1 VKTITVIAVACC
13 CVLCVLSGSACAQP
27 PDQFESLLA
36 SAQQAQARSDF
47 QAAADLYRQAVALH
61 PEIPE
66 LKANLGLM
74 YYQTGKDE
82 QASEAFLQALRL
94 KPGLFV
100 PNLFLGL
107 EYVKGKRFSE
117 AVSCFKQ
124 AERVKPGDVQ
134 VQLGLGQA
142 YAGSGK
148 TRLASAAYARASQ
161 IDSGNAD
168 AWYHLGVSYLE
179 QVEADARILL
189 TRHKESAHVQ
199 LLMAETF
206 AEQRALVQAED
217 AYKKVLAFPKPIPG
231 AHAGYAFVLLNRHDL
246 SAAERELKAEIVL
259 NPGSLM
265 AKLGAARLHLEQGAA
280 AQAVREIGEIEKT
293 DAGFLRA
300 NVPLFSAG
308 VSQAKRAALR
318 GALEQGQASGEV
330 SEEVVTLFRDSATG
344 GVSPGPMPERAIG
357 ASASRGAMV
366 PPGDAVKLYAN
377 GSYGECDAFLA
388 SRLQRLPAK
397 DIQLLA
403 SCAYLTG
410 DYPSALKAA
419 AKLASNPSTEAEGLY
434 WETKSAQRLAAQALA
449 RASAADPNSP
459 KLHVL
464 LGDIYRQQKAFPD
477 AEQEYRKALALRP
490 EDNGALFGLS
500 LALLADG
507 QNDEALSTARAALQ
521 KNPDD
526 PELNAVMG
534 EILCV
539 RDDFLGAE
547 PYLKKSLNTK
557 PEFVSRVH
565 ALLGNVYAKT
575 DRTQQ
580 AIAELKLGLA
590 SDKDGSLHYQ
600 IARLYLKVGDRDS
613 AKQAFAVSKQLQQ
626 QGLMHATVAMQQGE
640 GDSEFQ

>member
-1 VKTITVIAVACC
+1 VKTIRVVVVVFCC
-13 CVLCVLSGSACAQP
+13 ALYVYAGTASAPQP
-27 PDQFESLLA
+27 VRFESLLA
-36 SAQQAQARSDF
+36 SAQDAQARSDF
-47 QAAADLYRQAVALH
+47 QAAANFYKKAIALH

-74 YYQTGKDE
+74 YYQVGKDE
-82 QASEAFLQALRL
+82 LASEAFRQALRL

-117 AVSCFKQ
+117 AVPYFKK
-124 AERVKPGDVQ
+124 AALARPGDVQ
-134 VQLGLGQA
+134 VQFGLGQA

-189 TRHKESAHVQ
+189 TRHKDSAHVQ

-206 AEQRALVQAED
+206 AGLRAFIQAED
-217 AYKKVLAFPKPIPG
+217 AYKKALASPKFLPD
-231 AHAGYAFVLLNRHDL
+231 AHAGYGFVLLNRHDV
-246 SAAERELKAEIVL
+246 SGAERELRAEIAL
-259 NPGSLM
+259 NPGSLL
-265 AKLGAARLHLEQGAA
+265 AKLGMARLHLEQGAA
-280 AQAVREIGEIEKT
+280 GRAAQEIAETWKT
-293 DAGFLRA
+293 DPGFFRA
-300 NVPLFSAG
+300 NVSSFSTRLPR
-308 VSQAKRAALR
+308 SQREELLSV
-318 GALEQGQASGEV
+318 LEQRQAAVNLSPEL
-330 SEEVVTLFRDSATG
+330 TALLRDPATNDAATSLPGSATG
-344 GVSPGPMPERAIG
+344 SSPIRTAKTPLGTVER
-357 ASASRGAMV
+357 
-366 PPGDAVKLYAN
+366 LY
-377 GSYGECDAFLA
+377 GSGRYGECSDVLA
-388 SRLQRLPAK
+388 SSARPLPVSK
-397 DIQLLA
+397 LRLLA
-403 SCAYLTG
+403 SCSFLTG
-410 DYPSALKAA
+410 KYARALDAA
-419 AKLASNPSTEAEGLY
+419 VKLALNPAAEAEGLY
-434 WETKSAQRLAAQALA
+434 WETKSSQKLATQALA
-449 RASAADPNSP
+449 RASAADPGSP

-477 AEQEYRKALALRP
+477 AEQEYRKALALRQ
-490 EDNGALFGLS
+490 EDTGALFGLS

-507 QNDEALSTARAALQ
+507 QNDEALSVAQAALEN
-521 KNPDD
+521 NPDD

-534 EILCV
+534 EILCA

-575 DRTQQ
+575 NRTQE

-613 AKQAFAVSKQLQQ
+613 AMQAFEESKRLHQ
-626 QGLMHATVAMQQGE
+626 QGLVRATVAVQQGE
-640 GDSEFQ
+640 DDSESR

>member
-1 VKTITVIAVACC
+1 MVCC
-13 CVLCVLSGSACAQP
+13 FVCGLPGSASPQQP
-27 PDQFESLLA
+27 ERFESLLA
-36 SAQQAQARSDF
+36 SAQAAQARGDF
-47 QAAADLYRQAVALH
+47 QAAADFYRQAVAFH

-82 QASEAFLQALRL
+82 QARDAFRQALRL

-107 EYVKGKRFSE
+107 EYVKEKRFSE
-117 AVSCFKQ
+117 AVPFLKQ
-124 AERVKPGDVQ
+124 AERAKPGDVQ

-142 YAGSGK
+142 YAGNGK
-148 TRLASAAYARASQ
+148 TRLASATYARAAQ

-189 TRHKESAHVQ
+189 TRHKDSAHVQ
-199 LLMAETF
+199 LLLGETF
-206 AEQRALVQAED
+206 AEQHAFVQADD
-217 AYKKVLAFPKPIPG
+217 AYRKVLALPKPIAN

-246 SAAERELKAEIVL
+246 SAAERELKAEIAL
-259 NPGSLM
+259 NHGSLM
-265 AKLGAARLHLEQGAA
+265 AKLGAARLHLEQGAT
-280 AQAVREIGEIEKT
+280 AQPAREIGEIERT

-300 NVPLFSAG
+300 NAALFSAG
-308 VSQAKRAALR
+308 ISRSNRAELQ
-318 GALEQGQASGEV
+318 GALEQGLASGEITQG
-330 SEEVVTLFRDSATG
+330 VVTLFRDLALG
-344 GVSPGPMPERAIG
+344 GPSPGPTPERATG
-357 ASASRGAMV
+357 KSASLDAKA
-366 PPGDAVKLYAN
+366 PTGDPAKLYAK
-377 GSYGECDAFLA
+377 GSYGECDNVLA
-388 SRLQRLPAK
+388 SRLQRLSAK
-397 DIQLLA
+397 DVQLLA
-403 SCAYLTG
+403 ACAYLTG
-410 DYPSALKAA
+410 DYPSAQKAA
-419 AKLASNPSTEAEGLY
+419 ANLAATPSTEAEGLY

-449 RASAADPNSP
+449 RASAADPSSP

-477 AEQEYRKALALRP
+477 AEQEYRKALVLRP

-507 QNDEALSTARAALQ
+507 QNDEALSTAKAALE
-521 KNPDD
+521 KNSDD

-575 DRTQQ
+575 GRTQQ

-613 AKQAFAVSKQLQQ
+613 AKQAFELSKELQQ

-640 GDSEFQ
+640 SDSESQ

>member
-1 VKTITVIAVACC
+1 MP
-13 CVLCVLSGSACAQP
+13 SAIYPQATA
-27 PDQFESLLA
+27 QFESLLA
-36 SAQQAQARSDF
+36 SAQDAQAKSDF
-47 QAAADLYRQAVALH
+47 QAAAEFYRQAATLR

-82 QASEAFLQALRL
+82 EAIKAFREALRL

-107 EYVKGKRFSE
+107 ENVKAKRFSE
-117 AVSCFKQ
+117 AIPYFKQ
-124 AERVKPGDVQ
+124 AALKGPSDVQ

-148 TRLASAAYARASQ
+148 TRLATAAYSRASELAP
-161 IDSGNAD
+161 GNAD
-168 AWYHLGVSYLE
+168 AWYRLGVSYLE

-189 TRHKESAHVQ
+189 TRHKDSAHVQ

-206 AEQRALVQAED
+206 ADLRAFVQADD
-217 AYKKVLAFPKPIPG
+217 AYKKALASSHKVLPD
-231 AHAGYAFVLLNRHDL
+231 AHAGYGFVLLNRHDL
-246 SAAERELKAEIVL
+246 SGAEREFRAEIAL
-259 NPGSLM
+259 NPGSLL
-265 AKLGAARLHLEQGAA
+265 AKLGMARFHLEQGATGQA
-280 AQAVREIGEIEKT
+280 AQEIAATWQT

-300 NVPLFSAG
+300 SVSAFKARLPLA
-308 VSQAKRAALR
+308 QREELL
-318 GALEQGQASGEV
+318 GALEQEQAAGSLPPDLVALFHNPASGEDA
-330 SEEVVTLFRDSATG
+330 SSL
-344 GVSPGPMPERAIG
+344 P
-357 ASASRGAMV
+357 ASA
-366 PPGDAVKLYAN
+366 GDSIPIKNAKSPLGNAGKLYQA
-377 GSYGECDAFLA
+377 GRYGECSDAVA
-388 SRLQRLPAK
+388 SRTRPLQAEELHLA
-397 DIQLLA
+397 A
-403 SCAYLTG
+403 SCSFLTG
-410 DYPSALKAA
+410 SYARALNAA
-419 AKLASNPSTEAEGLY
+419 AKLASNAATEAEGLY
-434 WETKSAQRLAAQALA
+434 WETKSAQKLATQALA
-449 RASAADPNSP
+449 RASAADPGSP

-490 EDNGALFGLS
+490 EDTGALFGLS

-507 QNDEALSTARAALQ
+507 QNDEALSVAQVALG
-521 KNPDD
+521 KNPND

-534 EILCV
+534 EILCA
-539 RDDFLGAE
+539 RDDFSGAE

-575 DRTQQ
+575 NRTQE
-580 AIAELKLGLA
+580 AIAELKLGLP

-613 AKQAFAVSKQLQQ
+613 AMQAFELSKRLHQE
-626 QGLMHATVAMQQGE
+626 GLVRATVAVQQGE
-640 GDSEFQ
+640 EDRESR

>member
-1 VKTITVIAVACC
+1 MRTIRVGFVFCC
-13 CVLCVLSGSACAQP
+13 LIFFLAP
-27 PDQFESLLA
+27 PDIYPQAAAQFESLLA
-36 SAQQAQARSDF
+36 SAQDAQARSDF
-47 QAAADLYRQAVALH
+47 QAAAAFYEKAVALR

-74 YYQTGKDE
+74 YYQIGKDE
-82 QASEAFLQALRL
+82 QASEAFRQALRL
-94 KPGLFV
+94 KPELFV

-117 AVSCFKQ
+117 AVPYFKK
-124 AERVKPGDVQ
+124 ASLARPGDVQ

-148 TRLASAAYARASQ
+148 TRLASAAYERASQ

-189 TRHKESAHVQ
+189 TRHKDSAHVQ

-206 AEQRALVQAED
+206 AELRAFIQAED
-217 AYKKVLAFPKPIPG
+217 AYKRALASPKFLPG
-231 AHAGYAFVLLNRHDL
+231 AHAGYGFVLLNRHDL
-246 SAAERELKAEIVL
+246 SGAERELKAEMAK
-259 NPGSLM
+259 NPGSLV
-265 AKLGAARLHLEQGAA
+265 AKLGMARLHLEQGATG
-280 AQAVREIGEIEKT
+280 QAVQEIAETWKA
-293 DAGFLRA
+293 DPGFLRA
-300 NVPLFSAG
+300 NVSSFGTRLPRPQREELLSVLEQRQAAG
-308 VSQAKRAALR
+308 SLPPELTALLRDSITSDNARALPGLATDSRPVRAAKTSL
-318 GALEQGQASGEV
+318 GNAE
-330 SEEVVTLFRDSATG
+330 
-344 GVSPGPMPERAIG
+344 
-357 ASASRGAMV
+357 
-366 PPGDAVKLYAN
+366 KLYAS
-377 GSYGECDAFLA
+377 GQYGKCSDLLT
-388 SRLQRLPAK
+388 SRVRQLQAEELRV
-397 DIQLLA
+397 LA
-403 SCAYLTG
+403 SCSFLTG
-410 DYPSALKAA
+410 KYATALDAA
-419 AKLASNPSTEAEGLY
+419 VKLASNPATEAEGLY
-434 WETKSAQRLAAQALA
+434 WETKSSQKLATQALA
-449 RASAADPNSP
+449 RASAADPGSP

-490 EDNGALFGLS
+490 EDTGALFGLS

-507 QNDEALSTARAALQ
+507 QNDEALSVAQTALG

-534 EILCV
+534 EILCA
-539 RDDFLGAE
+539 RDDFSGAE

-575 DRTQQ
+575 NRTQQ
-580 AIAELKLGLA
+580 AITELKLGLA

-600 IARLYLKVGDRDS
+600 IARLYLKIGDRD
-613 AKQAFAVSKQLQQ
+613 AAMQAFEMSKRLHQE
-626 QGLMHATVAMQQGE
+626 GLVRATVAVEQGQD
-640 GDSEFQ
+640 DSESR

>member
-1 VKTITVIAVACC
+1 VRTIRVVVCSW
-13 CVLCVLSGSACAQP
+13 VLCFLAGSAFPQQP
-27 PDQFESLLA
+27 DPFESLLA
-36 SAQQAQARSDF
+36 SAQDAQARSDF
-47 QAAADLYRQAVALH
+47 QAAAEFYRQAVSIH
-61 PEIPE
+61 PDVAE
-66 LKANLGLM
+66 LRANLGLM
-74 YYQTGKDE
+74 YYQVGKDE
-82 QASEAFLQALRL
+82 QASEAFRQALRL

-117 AVSCFKQ
+117 AVPYFKQ
-124 AERVKPGDVQ
+124 AALARPNDVQ

-179 QVEADARILL
+179 QVEANARILL
-189 TRHKESAHVQ
+189 TRHKGSAHVQ
-199 LLMAETF
+199 LLMGETF
-206 AEQRALVQAED
+206 AEQRAFVQAAD
-217 AYKKVLAFPKPIPG
+217 AYKKVLAFPKPIAG
-231 AHAGYAFVLLNRHDL
+231 AHAGYAFVLLDRHDL
-246 SAAERELKAEIVL
+246 SAAERELKAEIAL

-265 AKLGAARLHLEQGAA
+265 AKLGVARLHLEQGATEQA
-280 AQAVREIGEIEKT
+280 AREIGEIEET

-308 VSQAKRAALR
+308 MSRTNRAELR

-330 SEEVVTLFRDSATG
+330 AEEVVTLFRESATG
-344 GVSPGPMPERAIG
+344 GATAGPPPERETG
-357 ASASRGAMV
+357 ASAGRGARV
-366 PPGDAVKLYAN
+366 PTGDAAKLLAK

-388 SRLQRLPAK
+388 PRLQRLSAK
-397 DIQLLA
+397 DVQLLA

-410 DYPSALKAA
+410 NYPNALKAA

-434 WETKSAQRLAAQALA
+434 WETKSVQKLAAQALA
-449 RASAADPNSP
+449 RASAADPSSP

-477 AEQEYRKALALRP
+477 AEQEYRKALVLRP

-507 QNDEALSTARAALQ
+507 QNDKALSTAKAALE

-534 EILCV
+534 EILCA

-580 AIAELKLGLA
+580 GIAELKLGLA

-600 IARLYLKVGDRDS
+600 IARLYLKIGDRDS
-613 AKQAFAVSKQLQQ
+613 AKQAFEVSKQLQQ
-626 QGLMHATVAMQQGE
+626 QGLLHATVAMQQGE
-640 GDSEFQ
+640 GDNESQ

>member
-1 VKTITVIAVACC
+1 MLCCGGLYILAGIA
-13 CVLCVLSGSACAQP
+13 SAQQ

-36 SAQQAQARSDF
+36 SAQDAQARSDF
-47 QAAADLYRQAVALH
+47 QAAAEFYQQAVKLH

-66 LKANLGLM
+66 LRANLGLM

-82 QASEAFLQALRL
+82 AACEAFRQALHL

-107 EYVKGKRFSE
+107 DYVKLKRFSE
-117 AVSCFKQ
+117 AIPYFRQ
-124 AERVKPGDVQ
+124 AALAKPSDVQ
-134 VQLGLGQA
+134 VQIGLGQA

-161 IDSGNAD
+161 LDPGNAD

-189 TRHKESAHVQ
+189 TRHKGSAHVQ
-199 LLMAETF
+199 LLMGETY
-206 AEQRALVQAED
+206 AEQRAFIQAED
-217 AYKKVLAFPKPIPG
+217 AYKKVLAFPKPIAG
-231 AHAGYAFVLLNRHDL
+231 AHAGYAFVLLDRHDL
-246 SAAERELKAEIVL
+246 SAAQRELRDEIAL

-265 AKLGAARLHLEQGAA
+265 AKFGMARLRLEQGATVQA
-280 AQAVREIGEIEKT
+280 AREIGEVEKI

-300 NVPLFSAG
+300 NVPLFSSG
-308 VSQAKRAALR
+308 MSRANRAELQR
-318 GALEQGQASGEV
+318 ALEQGQASGEV
-330 SEEVVTLFRDSATG
+330 TEEVVTLFRDSATG
-344 GVSPGPMPERAIG
+344 GASSGPTPERATG
-357 ASASRGAMV
+357 ASASRGARV
-366 PPGDAVKLYAN
+366 PAGDPTKLYAK
-377 GSYGECDAFLA
+377 GSYGGCDEVLA
-388 SRLQRLPAK
+388 SRLQRLPTK
-397 DIQLLA
+397 DVQLLA

-410 DYPSALKAA
+410 NYPNALKAA
-419 AKLASNPSTEAEGLY
+419 AKLASSPATEAEGLY
-434 WETKSAQRLAAQALA
+434 WETKSVQKLATQALA
-449 RASAADPNSP
+449 RASAADPGSP

-464 LGDIYRQQKAFPD
+464 LGDIYRQQRAFPD

-490 EDNGALFGLS
+490 EDSGALFGLS

-507 QNDEALSTARAALQ
+507 QNDEALSTAKAALE

-539 RDDFLGAE
+539 RNDFLGAE

-575 DRTQQ
+575 NRTQA

-590 SDKDGSLHYQ
+590 SDKDGSVHYQ

-613 AKQAFAVSKQLQQ
+613 AMQAFEVSKRLHQ
-626 QGLMHATVAMQQGE
+626 QGLVRATVAVQQGE
-640 GDSEFQ
+640 DDSESQ